1 MRYGIFSDVHS
12 NLEALEAVINAYKYE
27 AIDKYLCVGD
37 VVGYATNPNEC
48 IEKVKHLAMI
58 TVAGNH
64 GWGSVDKIGLGYFTP
79 NAKKGVFWT
88 RQNLEEESR
97 YFLEA
102 LKLTY
107 QNEDLTLVHG
117 TLDNPQ
123 EFKYL
128 TDGYLAQESFKLLE
142 TRICFVGHT
151 HKPGTFIQEET
162 GLIGYARDTLIRIK
176 DEFKYMVNVGSVGQ
190 PRDRNPQAAY
200 CIYDTDKKEV
210 QIKRINYDI
219 EAARKKIISAGL
231 PQYLGDRLLVGR

>member
-1 MRYGIFSDVHS
+1 M
-12 NLEALEAVINAYKYE
+12 
-27 AIDKYLCVGD
+27 
-37 VVGYATNPNEC
+37 
-48 IEKVKHLAMI
+48 
-58 TVAGNH
+58 
-64 GWGSVDKIGLGYFTP
+64 
-79 NAKKGVFWT
+79 
-88 RQNLEEESR
+88 
-97 YFLEA
+97 
-102 LKLTY
+102 
-107 QNEDLTLVHG
+107 HG

-128 TDGYLAQESFKLLE
+128 TDCYLAQESFKLLE